1 MRSSCNFI
9 LKLRKNGPLGTVLFL
24 LLFIIGCNS
33 EMATLTSIRR
43 TPITLTTSNIGTFT
57 KVLIYGSRAG
67 GSEAFANFHDT
78 TPPTIDRELINGE
91 WTFYGLA
98 YNNFSISTCAITT
111 VSVAKVRQYVNLDF
125 SNATCGNPVFLG
137 TNPQLN
143 PSMTDIAFSTT
154 RLEFCESVQGITN
167 SDDECTDDLSSVNRK
182 QGRGH
187 ASSFRYRL
195 MAFEKTN
202 GVVTTTGNG
211 FDTPCVNSTPSAGS
225 YRGLSP
231 TQMGFNL
238 PAGDGATTPFLIRMK
253 IYPAS
258 TACSTGTPAT
268 LDLPNGVVSNT
279 SQAKYVIQPGAP
291 ATHKLYLKMAE
302 EEICQGDALALVF
315 AGGDGSISSP
325 RLICN
330 ETQLYNIFPN
340 TTVAADYSLSAA
352 KSYKLL
358 TDIDLSDNSVTGSG
372 YSPPWASCV
381 EAGSNFMPIGRTYD
395 GTTCASANIPI
406 ANFDGSGHSI
416 KGLKIKNS
424 LATSTGFYGTLSS
437 GGLHHIQRLTF
448 IDSVIEGTGRT
459 GTVAGLATNAHFRD
473 LVLVNP
479 SVSAPVYDRIGGLVG
494 DLEAGSIQNILIT
507 DLNLTA
513 RDYVGGLVGITVFS
527 VTPPSITKAY
537 VNGIINGREIVGG
550 MVGMHNYTTTG
561 TLATISNSKF
571 SGSINTTEQFTG
583 GLIGWAYTTRIENSY
598 AQVAFNSTFA
608 GSPFLGGIV
617 GYFVDNTAG
626 GLGGVYSSYA
636 SWSVS
641 DICGNGAL
649 CYIGEVVGN
658 KDPSY
663 DVQHFD
669 TTVYVAESALGLTT
683 AVVGSSQPSTTFLDA
698 SPGWT
703 KADTS
708 SLMGFFLPSV
718 WIFSD
723 FQNPKLVDEP

>member
-9 LKLRKNGPLGTVLFL
+9 LKLRKNGPLGTLLLL

-33 EMATLTSIRR
+33 EIATLTSIRR

-98 YNNFSISTCAITT
+98 YNSFSISTCAITT

-125 SNATCGNPVFLG
+125 SNATCGNAVFLG
-137 TNPQLN
+137 TDPQLN

-258 TACSTGTPAT
+258 TTCSTGTPAT

-291 ATHKLYLKMAE
+291 ATHKLYLKMAG
-302 EEICQGDALALVF
+302 EEICQGDNLTSEF
-315 AGGDGSISSP
+315 AGGTGAIESP

-330 ETQLYNIFPN
+330 ANQLYRIFPAVPASFG
-340 TTVAADYSLSAA
+340 TYAASR
-352 KSYKLL
+352 YKLL
-358 TDIDLSDNSVTGSG
+358 SDVDLTNVTVGAG
-372 YSPPWASCV
+372 GNYHPVWEACV
-381 EAGSNFMPIGRTYD
+381 VPGSNFMPIGLTSGCEIPASPLASPEFDGGGKTITGLRMYRTFGKIGMYGEVANAKIRRINFNNAD
-395 GTTCASANIPI
+395 ISGAGFVGIVAGQSYNSEIRSINSVNGRVASNLANVGSLVGKAQGGRFTDIVITGANI
-406 ANFDGSGHSI
+406 GG
-416 KGLKIKNS
+416 
-424 LATSTGFYGTLSS
+424 TS
-437 GGLHHIQRLTF
+437 
-448 IDSVIEGTGRT
+448 SV
-459 GTVAGLATNAHFRD
+459 
-473 LVLVNP
+473 
-479 SVSAPVYDRIGGLVG
+479 GGLVG
-494 DLEAGSIQNILIT
+494 HAIYSGSSSVTIT
-507 DLNLTA
+507 GAFVQGSVSATTDFS
-513 RDYVGGLVGITVFS
+513 YVGGLVGQYGSNGILSTLSNSRFSGSVTGNRIVGGLVGVGTSLRIEHSYSNAYILSQAPDLNQTGGLAGLYSGRLASGSAGIYSSLFFGSIENYCTIESTSCLIATIVGNQNGYLVSEFETAFYPEASEVNLTSPILGLAQSDASFIS
-527 VTPPSITKAY
+527 VTP
-537 VNGIINGREIVGG
+537 
-550 MVGMHNYTTTG
+550 
-561 TLATISNSKF
+561 
-571 SGSINTTEQFTG
+571 
-583 GLIGWAYTTRIENSY
+583 GWDN
-598 AQVAFNSTFA
+598 
-608 GSPFLGGIV
+608 PF
-617 GYFVDNTAG
+617 F
-626 GLGGVYSSYA
+626 
-636 SWSVS
+636 
-641 DICGNGAL
+641 
-649 CYIGEVVGN
+649 
-658 KDPSY
+658 
-663 DVQHFD
+663 
-669 TTVYVAESALGLTT
+669 
-683 AVVGSSQPSTTFLDA
+683 PSTYWLFRNGF
-698 SPGWT
+698 SPRLI
-703 KADTS
+703 S
-708 SLMGFFLPSV
+708 
-718 WIFSD
+718 
-723 FQNPKLVDEP
+723 EP